1 MFYSSKGYRLT
12 LPPGPWQVSTDGR
25 ADLELARNGL
35 RAGILAHA
43 TCEGKPPGRPLRIL
57 ARHLTVGLEER
68 KLLEREEV
76 TVRGHSGIRVVVEGQ
91 LDGTAV
97 TAEAFV
103 LKGEG
108 CVYDLVYVASPGDFA
123 AGRAEFRELVESFAG
138 P

>member
-1 MFYSSKGYRLT
+1 M
-12 LPPGPWQVSTDGR
+12 DGR
-25 ADLELARNGL
+25 ADLELARDGL

-68 KLLEREEV
+68 KLLEQEEV
-76 TVRGHSGIRVVVEGQ
+76 TVRGRPGIRVVVEGR

-108 CVYDLVYVASPGDFA
+108 CVYDLVYVASPSAFA
-123 AGRAEFRELVESFAG
+123 AGRAEFRELVESFTG